1 MKRLRQASVIGQP
14 NVAVNQQIDNELPA
28 PHQVSAFP
36 PIETSEAQH
45 GERMDVR
52 APGTS
57 GGSHSPLEALEN
69 ATGPR
74 TSEGKK
80 TASRNAWRGG
90 ERPALRELLRVLRTA
105 DRLSH

>member
-1 MKRLRQASVIGQP
+1 MANGWTSERRARQAAAIHRWKPWKTRQ
-14 NVAVNQQIDNELPA
+14 AHA
-28 PHQVSAFP
+28 
-36 PIETSEAQH
+36 
-45 GERMDVR
+45 
-52 APGTS
+52 
-57 GGSHSPLEALEN
+57 
-69 ATGPR
+69 